1 MQGKSTYISRPA
13 LDRSIASWLS
23 SGTGV
28 YAIEGPG
35 GAGKSAA
42 LLHGLS
48 TERERR
54 GKGGR
59 GHVRIL
65 QLWGDEPPSVFAQR
79 LVREVGILNLVAYPN
94 PEQLAHLVAEMA
106 EHIPGLGS
114 AGKLLGQLLPDD
126 LRPLPA
132 VAAQALGDAGNRSMA
147 QGNPLVIGVDLLG
160 GSVSAPTRDF
170 FVRLAELLPPTVV
183 LLFAQPGG
191 QNHLVQVDKAQRFDV
206 GEFTPDEARA
216 FLRER
221 IGTLTPAE
229 SAILDENR
237 LSLLPGDLAQIVNFY
252 QYLGRKQGLAGVLPM
267 LEHDI
272 AGRYQAMFE
281 AQIVRTGE
289 SGEPEATAAALELCA
304 LCAVTSRP
312 REPLTL
318 ERALVRMAAGGELRP
333 TELAQLR
340 QAPLLRA
347 LCVGTGPGT
356 GPVTGQ
362 SGTRDSGWPLEP
374 ANAQAREGIRQ
385 ALLRHGLLDVYEER
399 WLAEL
404 LQLLRRDTAHVAGQE
419 HGESL
424 LAGMSALSLLTERAA
439 RQPAALGQAV
449 ALLAEMETML
459 WHAGWHRA
467 FAELYDAL
475 LPHLREAGVEPRD
488 VAPRLWFRRARTRI
502 QGLDWAAD
510 GEFSTEEL
518 ALSHAELNALENLS
532 EADIVRAR
540 TRLGLST
547 DGKEASAWCRH
558 LPYKARQ
565 ARGYASVLKLL
576 LTAPDADFAAQSAA
590 ALDDILAALAHFIAA
605 GRQEDTA
612 QTLTILGDFYSARR
626 DAASDKLAVYQ
637 YEQGLLVAE
646 HTSPLPAFCI
656 GMIHRS
662 IGNHYRRRGKHEHAA
677 RSYAQARRYLLRAPD
692 ARMGTLLASLLP

>member
-13 LDRSIASWLS
+13 LDRTISNWLS

-79 LVREVGILNLVAYPN
+79 LVREVGILNLVAYPQ
-94 PEQLAHLVAEMA
+94 PDQLVHLVAEMA

-132 VAAQALGDAGNRSMA
+132 VAAQALADAGNRSMA

-191 QNHLVQVDKAQRFDV
+191 QNHLLQVQKNQRFDV

-221 IGTLTPAE
+221 IGTLSPVE
-229 SAILDENR
+229 SAILDEKR

-252 QYLGRKQGLAGVLPM
+252 QYLGRKQGLSGVLPM

-281 AQIVRTGE
+281 AQIVKTGE
-289 SGEPEATAAALELCA
+289 SSEPEATAAALELCA

-318 ERALVRMAAGGELRP
+318 ERALSRMDAGGELRP

-340 QAPLLRA
+340 QTPLLRA
-347 LCVGTGPGT
+347 MCVGTEA
-356 GPVTGQ
+356 GQ
-362 SGTRDSGWPLEP
+362 DGARDSGWPLEP
-374 ANAQAREGIRQ
+374 ANAQAREGIRR

-404 LQLLRRDTAHVAGQE
+404 LETLRRDPAHVAGQE

-475 LPHLREAGVEPRD
+475 LPHLRQAGVEPRD

-518 ALSHAELNALENLS
+518 TLSHAELDALQSLS

-565 ARGYASVLKLL
+565 ARGYATVLKLL
-576 LTAPDADFAAQSAA
+576 LTAPDADVAAQSAA
-590 ALDDILAALAHFIAA
+590 A
-605 GRQEDTA
+605 G
-612 QTLTILGDFYSARR
+612 SW
-626 DAASDKLAVYQ
+626 
-637 YEQGLLVAE
+637 LL
-646 HTSPLPAFCI
+646 
-656 GMIHRS
+656 
-662 IGNHYRRRGKHEHAA
+662 
-677 RSYAQARRYLLRAPD
+677 
-692 ARMGTLLASLLP
+692 